1 MFFWLTDL
9 IDIVKDQLYIA
20 DYVKDEDPK
29 LFVSE
34 KTGRGPLTDNWLP
47 EHWNEVRI
55 QILLLKLVYISLL
68 HVGERA
74 NSTHQQKYVSNVRI

>member
-1 MFFWLTDL
+1 MFSDL

-29 LFVSE
+29 LYVSE

-47 EHWNEVRI
+47 EHWNEVR
-55 QILLLKLVYISLL
+55 
-68 HVGERA
+68 
-74 NSTHQQKYVSNVRI
+74 THKHTKSE

>member
-1 MFFWLTDL
+1 MCVSWLTDL

-34 KTGRGPLTDNWLP
+34 KTARGPLTDNWLA
-47 EHWNEVRI
+47 EHWNEVRTHI
-55 QILLLKLVYISLL
+55 VTSMETLSYISLL
-68 HVGERA
+68 CR
-74 NSTHQQKYVSNVRI
+74 